1 MKNYFW
7 FVIILIFGCERKDIS
22 KHDIL
27 SAEKISGL
35 SFSSSER
42 DSLLPNVIQRV
53 EQYNALR
60 EIELQNDTPFP
71 LFYDPLPIGLKPPRG
86 RDQFKFNDI
95 ETSLSDNIE
104 SCAFM
109 TIPEL
114 ANLIRTRQVTSEAL
128 TRMYIERLKRYKD
141 QLQCLILKS

>member
-22 KHDIL
+22 KNDIL

-53 EQYNALR
+53 EQYNSLR

-71 LFYDPLPIGLKPPRG
+71 LFYDPL
-86 RDQFKFNDI
+86 N
-95 ETSLSDNIE
+95 TN
-104 SCAFM
+104 
-109 TIPEL
+109 
-114 ANLIRTRQVTSEAL
+114 
-128 TRMYIERLKRYKD
+128 
-141 QLQCLILKS
+141 

>member
-53 EQYNALR
+53 KPKRHN
-60 EIELQNDTPFP
+60 ELSNNGRITFVSFLVNPGNKNKIIC
-71 LFYDPLPIGLKPPRG
+71 PIAKGLLNSKP
-86 RDQFKFNDI
+86 
-95 ETSLSDNIE
+95 
-104 SCAFM
+104 
-109 TIPEL
+109 
-114 ANLIRTRQVTSEAL
+114 V
-128 TRMYIERLKRYKD
+128 
-141 QLQCLILKS
+141 